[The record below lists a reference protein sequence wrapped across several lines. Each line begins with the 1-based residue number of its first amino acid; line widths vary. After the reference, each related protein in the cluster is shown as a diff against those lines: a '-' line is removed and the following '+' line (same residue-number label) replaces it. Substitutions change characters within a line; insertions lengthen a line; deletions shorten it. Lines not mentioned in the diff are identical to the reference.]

1 MNWRLIFFFWPVSP
15 ELQEI
20 KKHAIAF
27 SKQVKQT
34 TTRYHTK
41 GLGSRGDPALSDP
54 APPSQTPREVE
65 DREPANAEK
74 PQVTRTG

>member
-41 GLGSRGDPALSDP
+41 GLGSRGDPVLSDP
-54 APPSQTPREVE
+54 APRRRRHGRWRTESQRMQ
-65 DREPANAEK
+65 RSL
-74 PQVTRTG
+74 R